1 LQQEAWI
8 LYRMSLGKNRTSII
22 NHGSSLGSSE
32 ATFSDDKR
40 GLITFKT
47 SNAENIGR
55 NHLTIRNCD
64 DTNNLNE
71 INFFVE
77 VANTANFV
85 FQPPIKTVFSVKIGE
100 VLDYIFPA
108 ASLATG

>member
-1 LQQEAWI
+1 
-8 LYRMSLGKNRTSII
+8 M
-22 NHGSSLGSSE
+22 
-32 ATFSDDKR
+32 
-40 GLITFKT
+40 
-47 SNAENIGR
+47 
-55 NHLTIRNCD
+55 TIRNCD